1 MHVGAKAIVRPDIP
15 FGRARP
21 SAGPSIASGCSVT
34 IEYVRYSLTKHSGDD
49 LVAAYRTA
57 GEHLRAS
64 PECLAFDLTR
74 CEEDPGSYILRIHWT
89 STADHLQ
96 KFRKGPHFPP
106 FFAAIKAFVDEIVE
120 MRHYA
125 DTGVEWLR

>member
-1 MHVGAKAIVRPDIP
+1 M
-15 FGRARP
+15 
-21 SAGPSIASGCSVT
+21 T

-49 LVAAYRTA
+49 LVAAYRVA

-64 PECLAFDLTR
+64 PECLGFDLTS
-74 CEEDPGSYILRIHWT
+74 CEEDLGSYILRIRWT

-106 FFAAIKAFVDEIVE
+106 FFAAIKAFVDEIAE

-125 DTGVEWLR
+125 DTGVAWLR

>member
-1 MHVGAKAIVRPDIP
+1 MQSRPLLR
-15 FGRARP
+15 G
-21 SAGPSIASGCSVT
+21 SSVT

-49 LVAAYRTA
+49 LVAAYRVA
-57 GEHLRAS
+57 GEHLQAS
-64 PECLAFDLTR
+64 PECLGFDLTR
-74 CEEDPGSYILRIHWT
+74 CEEDPGSYILRIRWT

-96 KFRKGPHFPP
+96 KFRKGQHFPP
-106 FFAAIKAFVDEIVE
+106 FFAAIKAFVDEIAE